1 LDDPFVWVRAI
12 HFASTIV
19 VSGAVFFLAFVAE
32 PALRKAG
39 GDTSAGVIVR
49 SRLAWWV
56 GGGLAAAVVSGALW
70 FLFVTAQMLDLPV
83 LDVLSGWAVWMVL
96 TQTGFG
102 LDWIARSV
110 LAGLLAATLF
120 TLKLRSARSGLAK
133 PVIVLLAA
141 GFVGTLAWAGHATAG
156 SGIAGAIHL
165 AADILH
171 LVAAAAWI
179 GALVPLAVLLQAT
192 SRNGNA
198 ASIAVGREAVLRF
211 STLGVASVC
220 TLMATG
226 IINAWLLVGTVSAL
240 VETNYGRLLL
250 AKIVLFLLMLSLA
263 AINRLRLTPDVLR
276 DSNAASGSIALKKI
290 QRNALFE
297 AIGGAGIILIVGLL
311 GIMSPAD

>member
-1 LDDPFVWVRAI
+1 MLGRSLRVGARHPLRLDHSRVRRL
-12 HFASTIV
+12 
-19 VSGAVFFLAFVAE
+19 FFLAFVAE

-83 LDVLSGWAVWMVL
+83 LDVLSGWAVRMVL
-96 TQTGFG
+96 TQTEFGTRLDRTLCSCRAPCSHFVYFEAPVGKIGFG
-102 LDWIARSV
+102 QTCHCAARGRLCRNV
-110 LAGLLAATLF
+110 GLGRA
-120 TLKLRSARSGLAK
+120 S
-133 PVIVLLAA
+133 
-141 GFVGTLAWAGHATAG
+141 TAG
-156 SGIAGAIHL
+156 SGIAGAIHI

-240 VETNYGRLLL
+240 VETNYGRLFAREDRTFSPDAL
-250 AKIVLFLLMLSLA
+250 ARRDQSA
-263 AINRLRLTPDVLR
+263 AIDP
-276 DSNAASGSIALKKI
+276 
-290 QRNALFE
+290 
-297 AIGGAGIILIVGLL
+297 
-311 GIMSPAD
+311 